1 MALIISSAE
10 NIVENSERKLSS
22 AVPQEPGSGV
32 NDETVLIMD
41 WVHNTSS
48 TGFPAWLKDLN
59 IKNGTEKRKFIC
71 KKLQIQIFIDKDLF
85 FSIALPEL

>member
-41 WVHNTSS
+41 
-48 TGFPAWLKDLN
+48 
-59 IKNGTEKRKFIC
+59 
-71 KKLQIQIFIDKDLF
+71 
-85 FSIALPEL
+85 